1 MQRVQQNASSFRI
14 NFSFFFYKIYNFINY
29 LNDNYISDLMHKD
42 YAENFRIFLYTI
54 VEVEFPKFFANE
66 EFINTCFMNLSN
78 WQTRRDTWVLI
89 SSRSWSPN
97 TLFLVKKFKCIINRY
112 DKRERRSLW
121 RDNNAYAKSKSTF
134 FENYFIKYW

>member
-42 YAENFRIFLYTI
+42 YAENFRIFMYTI

-66 EFINTCFMNLSN
+66 QFINTCFMNLSN
-78 WQTRRDTWVLI
+78 WQTRRDTRVLI

-112 DKRERRSLW
+112 DKRERRSL
-121 RDNNAYAKSKSTF
+121 
-134 FENYFIKYW
+134 